1 MRKLMKEILVI
12 LVLMALMINSS
23 LLMIVST
30 ALDAISEAL
39 DESKINSVLEMSL
52 EKYVNYSLDEQTK
65 GTLVQMNVKTGIE
78 YAEGQEYN
86 PLEYTETLLQA
97 PKIEGEYPERVEF
110 IAKSTKATNGDDN
123 AKDIGYEYDRNNGI
137 VRVGVQNKEDE
148 QGNVYSENVNGA
160 RDEFAVLY
168 YYGANCYN
176 DQNIKRELEF
186 KGKISETIHNDD
198 KSKIEKDYSNS
209 QEVTENI
216 GGLVST
222 NVSTSDLYNGYIYS
236 NINNGTDLDTE
247 YTENTQLSIS
257 YKEISDEIVIN
268 QNTKFIDAKD
278 DEVDTQDVVYKG
290 AKINKDKIVNVLGED
305 FKIYVLND
313 AGETIAEINKDTET
327 DDSGI
332 IDLNYDKEYTNV
344 KFKVSKPVKA
354 GYLQIENKKAIKN
367 TMKTIENNKIKL
379 TQEIICQNN
388 IQEKD
393 EQTGEVKN
401 EYTKQVNLYKT
412 ESIAEIKNSESK
424 IELHS
429 DKQKLTN
436 STKNDVIFTAV
447 LKTNEAKYNLF
458 KNPVIEIEM
467 PSEVDNVI
475 LGDVSLLY
483 DSNLSIKNYEV
494 QDKNGIKVIR
504 IQLDGTQTDY
514 NNSVIS
520 EGANIIIPATI
531 IVNKDI
537 YSTQSSIKM
546 KYSNETGIATSYAK
560 QGKDCEELQI
570 NIDSMNV
577 PVATYSANSQT
588 ESAIAM
594 EGANS
599 NVSLEG
605 LKVETVAQVGGKNL
619 KSGDI
624 VYEKEVINYI
634 VKVTNTTEN
643 EMNNVN
649 VKATVPDG
657 TTFITKDGS
666 FSNRTSPEGE
676 VLRNDLEKKDESKK
690 DVVENIEK
698 LESNKSYE
706 FKYAVIV
713 NDINNEEQK
722 NIENKI
728 YINENE
734 TENKINLVAKKGK
747 MKIDIYPARN
757 EVGEYENMYLFEVVI
772 SNTSNEKITNVQAET
787 ILSTE
792 MELDY
797 VAALENEYDSTSK
810 KLKINVGDIE
820 ANSYELVAIRLNAIY
835 FKEGISEYNIPF
847 DLSAYGDNTD
857 TYRGDTQYVKAYSA
871 DVSVKM
877 ESPTEGQKVK
887 LENNIEYNVTI
898 KNDGA
903 IDTAVTIIDNLPE
916 YVTPISAKYNK
927 FEYNSDGSEIIET
940 TEEKKLSQ
948 HITVEGETNYDFKL
962 ETLIPKGKTINITI
976 VGEAGIVE
984 KNTEVSNTV
993 TVYGNEIGT
1002 KVSNSI
1008 VHTILPFNYKDED
1021 PDEPDYPIDPD
1032 EPEEPIDPDEPETPD
1047 DPSNPDDPDNPSD
1060 PDEPQE
1066 EKTYYISGKAWLD
1079 SNKDGIKDSDE
1090 ELLKG
1095 ITVKLFNSDTNTI
1108 VQDEDENLMKT
1119 TTNDSGEYKFKNVSK
1134 GNYLVIFEYDSNMYT
1149 TTTYQASEATSSTN
1163 SDAIAKEV
1171 AIDGQNKIVGVTD
1184 ILNVKSS
1191 NIENIDIGLVK
1202 SQIFDLK
1209 LDKYVS
1215 KITVKNT
1222 DGTKE
1227 YSYKNS
1233 KLAKVEIASKKIAN
1247 STVEIEYKIVVT
1259 NEGEI
1264 NGEVN
1269 EVIDYLPEG
1278 LNFDNS
1284 LNNGWY
1290 KAYDGSLRNSSLTAE
1305 QIKPGESKEISLIL
1319 TKTMTEN
1326 STGKIE
1332 NIAEIGKVTNA
1343 NLVNDKDSTPGNN
1356 KDGEDDY
1363 SKAEV
1368 IISIKTGIVEG
1379 IVILFIVLSILIIV
1393 AYVLKNKK
1401 INKTIRFF
1409 AIFVVMVF
1417 MCKYGLTEKVEAAET
1432 NYNKVNVNNL
1442 WIEKLDGVWQ
1452 HKRGINGT
1460 LGKEN
1465 GAENPGFI
1473 CVTPGA
1479 HLCESPGHDF
1489 KYDSEVY
1496 YDNWNTF
1503 LNIGHFRD
1511 ICNTYTQDGNN
1522 LFGLSESDFGTDYS
1536 GYTGEVEITKKSKG
1550 SDANKKEVSGKEILG
1565 PFKYSLTNNIESYQI
1580 LLNGKEIRCVNNS
1593 RNDGVGNIVDKDAN
1607 TMDLNTNATNESDFY
1622 INLDNVSKSINGLQ
1636 NIKEAE
1642 SYEVVINVSNSGK
1655 VTKKGISVLEYR
1667 LAPWEKSCTKNA
1679 VQTLKKLRRLK
1690 EETPVT
1696 SKDSIKYSASNQG
1709 DLRIKKIDEKYRK
1722 NVNELKTNGKTE
1734 INGRIIKHMADIPG
1748 IKDVEFILTSKRI
1761 ENEDIKRNIKSNNL
1775 TEDDLN
1781 YLYEKCD
1788 VKAHMTTNSRGIA
1801 KEKDLSAGTY
1811 YLTEIKAPEDYKYPY
1826 IIDNNINVM
1835 INIKGGEEYQYKY
1848 DSPFYNPGYYY
1859 FEVQKVDADNK
1870 KENLSGA
1877 KISISKYD
1885 TKEKKFS
1892 SFGNDF
1898 YTESDKNSY
1907 KVTDIKFD
1915 SKVSDTYKI
1924 EEVEAPNNYYFD
1936 KNKDGHTNSKVYIKY
1951 HDGDF
1956 YIAKY
1961 DDKSEEYIYNYKE
1974 DGEQNQPLDNT
1985 WRSVYVD
1992 GKRVARVSV
2001 INNSIKVQFINSKIC
2016 KIGINK
2022 VNEDEQKEKINGVKF
2037 KIYFISDKMPYYIKE
2052 YKYEY
2057 TEGDKNS
2064 KSATIIWTS
2073 KEEEALSFITGV
2085 DYTDGEWH
2093 DSKTKEEYK
2102 GTKGQIIL
2110 KGVPKK
2116 VYYAEETESAPGFK
2130 KSNDRYIT
2138 GEYEENKINY
2148 FSKDGKDDKITNPPL
2163 RIIGIKKVDE
2173 KNTDIKI
2180 DGVKFIIWRVEN
2192 NSKEYLTKYKYDDD
2206 TDENNIEWSTDEN
2219 RAIEFV
2225 TGKNYLDGNEY
2236 WVNSDGITSYT
2247 DVKKKENHYLS
2258 KKEYDSEKTGQIILK
2273 GMENKT
2279 YYAKEKDAGKYYE
2292 VNKDEIYRT
2301 KGKCEGKDI
2310 NWLVKE
2316 GDKGETIPNTQ
2327 KYIDIS
2333 GYVWLDENAEKA
2345 TVRNNKY
2352 DDGEALLKRIKVTLK
2367 DKEGNI
2373 VVNEKNEKYEV
2384 GTDDNGRYKFEKVLV
2399 ENLANYYVEF
2409 EYNGLKYQNV
2419 TKETYE
2425 DFTKGNTSKAEEKTR
2440 DAFNEKFAIIENHRS
2455 LDKDGKDTHT
2465 ITYNEVKNNVST
2477 VNFNGMD
2484 IPITS
2489 QTDIYNKDNNGSYL
2503 NKRYNYD
2510 KVTKSKTIY
2519 EIDNVNLGLYEREQP
2534 DMALI
2539 KDLENVVLNIN
2550 GHSYTYEYAQRFNNQ
2565 SEFGDGFDIGVKFG
2579 QTKYAEMTY
2588 TRPIYESDVLWD
2600 GGDKELTAYI
2610 TYRIQVKNESTS
2622 LKTKIN
2628 SLVDYYS
2635 KTYEVEG
2642 IGTKDETGVIQYRGV
2657 TADEMKEYN
2666 SEKYAKLV
2674 IDTTDDIGKIESG
2687 QSKDIYVKFKLSR
2700 DDISKIKHEIGQK
2713 PKGELLNNTVEIN
2726 SYSVFDKDDKI
2737 YAGLDKDS
2745 QPGNAIPGEVN
2756 TYEDDTDSAPG
2767 FDIVTGPDRT
2777 ISGMVFLDSTSNVL
2791 KTGDIREGNGYYDD
2805 KDIKIEGV
2813 EVILESTENNSNIKA
2828 INTTTD
2834 KNGNFTINGFI
2845 PGNYVLKYKWGG
2857 QTYID
2862 KNNNNNT
2869 QTITVQDYKG
2879 TIYDRGRNANPD
2891 AKDWYKVSE
2900 EHQFSD
2906 AIDDWGK
2913 RKEFDEKLNDI
2924 QQKVTEDGKSYST
2937 NVVNT
2942 DDKMISTT
2950 YNMEFGIELKEIP
2963 DGVYEVNNI
2972 DFGIVERARQSI
2984 ELVKRIDS
2992 IKLVLANGQTMV
3004 DAKIGEDG
3012 KVTGTKIAYQL
3023 PSKDGKG
3030 FAKIEIDNEL
3040 IQGATIEI
3048 TYRFVVKNNSEIDVE
3063 NEEFY
3068 KFGSKGSFPSNK
3080 NNSQGYTYEIKD
3092 ENNKKFY
3099 VDYKDVVKIKS
3110 HIIADYL
3117 DNGLP
3122 NIENENWIQV
3132 TDSEINSKVIGDAV
3146 FGNYKKV
3153 SNKKVY
3159 YTKALENK
3167 EILPGDSISTPNLK
3181 ISQLLTTT
3189 KGINFNNEAEIIKL
3203 SKNGGSTIRYIIPG
3217 NYVPEGK
3224 NCELDDSQAEE
3235 VIILPSTGKN
3245 LNFVL
3250 PITVSISAFIV
3261 LGVGIVLIKR
3271 KVLDTKK

>member
-1 MRKLMKEILVI
+1 MKKLMKEILVI
-12 LVLMALMINSS
+12 FVLMAMLINSS

-39 DESKINSVLEMSL
+39 DESKINNVLEMSL

-78 YAEGQEYN
+78 YAEGQEYK
-86 PLEYTETLLQA
+86 PLEYTETFLQS

-123 AKDIGYEYDRNNGI
+123 AKDFGYEYDNNSGT
-137 VRVGVQNKEDE
+137 VRIGVKNNEDE
-148 QGNVYSENVNGA
+148 QGNIYSENVNGA
-160 RDEFAVLY
+160 RDEFVVLY

-176 DQNIKRELEF
+176 DQNVKRELEF
-186 KGKISETIHNDD
+186 KGKVAQIIYNDD
-198 KSKIEKDYSNS
+198 KSKVEKEYSYS

-216 GGLVST
+216 GGLIST
-222 NVSTSDLYNGYIYS
+222 NVSTGDLYNGYIYS
-236 NINNGTDLDTE
+236 NMNNGTDLDTE

-305 FKIYVLND
+305 FKIYILND
-313 AGETIAEINKDTET
+313 VGETIAEINKDTET
-327 DDSGI
+327 DENGI

-344 KFKVSKPVKA
+344 NFKVSKPVKV
-354 GYLQIENKKAIKN
+354 GYLQIENKKAIKS

-388 IQEKD
+388 IQEKN
-393 EQTGEVKN
+393 EQTGEVQN
-401 EYTKQVNLYKT
+401 EYTKQINAYKT
-412 ESIAEIKNSESK
+412 ESIAEIQNSESK
-424 IELHS
+424 VELHS
-429 DKQKLTN
+429 DKQQLTN
-436 STKNDVIFTAV
+436 STKNDIILTAV
-447 LKTNEAKYNLF
+447 LKTNDAKYNLF
-458 KNPVIEIEM
+458 KNPEIEIEM

-483 DSNLSIKNYEV
+483 DGNLNIKNYEV

-504 IQLDGTQTDY
+504 IQLDGTQLNY

-520 EGANIIIPATI
+520 EGANIIIPATV
-531 IVNKDI
+531 IVDKDI
-537 YSTQSSIKM
+537 YSTESSIKLR
-546 KYSNETGIATSYAK
+546 YSNETGIITSYAK

-594 EGANS
+594 DGANS
-599 NVSLEG
+599 NVSLDG
-605 LKVETVAQVGGKNL
+605 LKVETVAQVGGKTL
-619 KSGDI
+619 KSGDT

-634 VKVTNTTEN
+634 VNVTNTTEN

-666 FSNRTSPEGE
+666 LSNKTTPEGE
-676 VLRNDLEKKDESKK
+676 VLRNDLEIKDESKR
-690 DVVENIEK
+690 VVTENIK
-698 LESNKSYE
+698 NLEANKSYE
-706 FKYAVIV
+706 IKYAVIV

-728 YINENE
+728 YINESE
-734 TENKINLVAKKGK
+734 TENKINLIAKKGK

-792 MELDY
+792 MELNY

-847 DLSAYGDNTD
+847 DLEAYGDNTD

-927 FEYNSDGSEIIET
+927 FDYNSDGSEIIET

-948 HITVEGETNYDFKL
+948 HIIVEGETNYDFKL
-962 ETLIPKGKTINITI
+962 ETLVPKGKTINITI
-976 VGEAGIVE
+976 IGEAGIVE

-1002 KVSNSI
+1002 KLSNSI

-1032 EPEEPIDPDEPETPD
+1032 EPEEPIDPDEPTEPT
-1047 DPSNPDDPDNPSD
+1047 D

-1079 SNKDGIKDSDE
+1079 SNKDGIKNSDE
-1090 ELLKG
+1090 ELLNG
-1095 ITVKLFNSDTNTI
+1095 ITVKLFNSDTNAI
-1108 VQDEDENLMKT
+1108 VQDEDGKTMKT
-1119 TTNDSGEYKFKNVSK
+1119 TTNDSGEYKFENVSK

-1184 ILNVKSS
+1184 ILNVKSG
-1191 NIENIDIGLVK
+1191 NIEDVDIGLVK

-1290 KAYDGSLRNSSLTAE
+1290 KAYDGSLRNSNLTAE

-1343 NLVNDKDSTPGNN
+1343 NLVNDKDSTPGN
-1356 KDGEDDY
+1356 KKEGEDDY

-1379 IVILFIVLSILIIV
+1379 ISIVFIVLSMLIII

-1401 INKTIRFF
+1401 INKTINFF
-1409 AIFVVMVF
+1409 VIFVVMIF
-1417 MCKYGLTEKVEAAET
+1417 MYKYGLTEKVEAAEIT
-1432 NYNKVNVNNL
+1432 YNKVNVNNL

-1465 GAENPGFI
+1465 GAENLGFI

-1496 YDNWNTF
+1496 YDNWNNF

-1511 ICNTYTQDGNN
+1511 ICNTKNEDGTN
-1522 LFGLSESDFGTDYS
+1522 LFGLSESDFGTYYS
-1536 GYTGEVEITKKSKG
+1536 GYTGGAEITKKSKG
-1550 SDANKKEVSGKEILG
+1550 SEAEKKKVSEKEILG
-1565 PFKYSLTNNIESYQI
+1565 PYKYSLTNNIESYQI
-1580 LLNGKEIRCVNNS
+1580 LLNGKEIRCVNSS
-1593 RNDGVGNIVDKDAN
+1593 RNDGNGNIVNKNAE
-1607 TMDLNTNATNESDFY
+1607 TIDLNTNAINEFEFF
-1622 INLDNVSKSINGLQ
+1622 INLDNVEKSVDGLQ
-1636 NIKEAE
+1636 DIKEAK
-1642 SYEVVINVSNSGK
+1642 SFEVEIKVYNSGT
-1655 VTKKGISVLEYR
+1655 VTKKGISVLEYH
-1667 LAPWEKSCTKNA
+1667 LAPEEKSCTKNA

-1690 EETPVT
+1690 EETSVE
-1696 SKDSIKYSASNQG
+1696 SEDSIKYSSSNLG
-1709 DLRIKKIDEKYRK
+1709 DLKIKKIDEIYKK
-1722 NVNELKTNGKTE
+1722 NAKQLKSEGETE
-1734 INGRIIKHMADIPG
+1734 INGKTIKSMVDIPG
-1748 IKDVEFILTSKRI
+1748 VKDVEFILTGKKI
-1761 ENEDIKRNIKSNNL
+1761 ENEAVKKHIESNNL
-1775 TEDDLN
+1775 NEEDMKYIN
-1781 YLYEKCD
+1781 QNCE
-1788 VKAHMTTNSRGIA
+1788 VKAHITTNSRGIA
-1801 KEKDLSAGTY
+1801 KVKDLPAGGY
-1811 YLTEIKAPEDYKYPY
+1811 YLTEIKAPKDYKYPY
-1826 IIDNNINVM
+1826 IDKINYY
-1835 INIKGGEEYQYKY
+1835 IYIEGGKENQEWY
-1848 DSPFYNPGYYY
+1848 SNPLGNQSYYY
-1859 FEVQKVDADNK
+1859 FEVEKVDADDK
-1870 KENLSGA
+1870 KKDISGA

-1885 TKEKKFS
+1885 EKEKKFN
-1892 SFGNDF
+1892 SFGSDF
-1898 YTESDKNSY
+1898 NTTEQEHSY
-1907 KVTDIKFD
+1907 KVTNIKFD
-1915 SKVSDTYKI
+1915 SETDVTYKI
-1924 EEVEAPNNYYFD
+1924 EEIAAPDNYYFD
-1936 KNKDGHTNSKVYIKY
+1936 KNEKGYTNSKVHIKY
-1951 HDGDF
+1951 HNGKF

-1961 DDKSEEYIYNYKE
+1961 DDKTQNWIYDYKE
-1974 DGEQNQPLDNT
+1974 DGIQNEPLDNM
-1985 WRSVYVD
+1985 WRNIYKY
-1992 GKRVARVSV
+1992 GKRVARVAV
-2001 INNSIKVQFINSKIC
+2001 INNSIRVQFINFKIC

-2022 VNEDEQKEKINGVKF
+2022 VNEEKQKEKINGVKF
-2037 KIYFISDKMPYYIKE
+2037 KIYFISDKCAYYIKE

-2057 TEGDKNS
+2057 NKDDLNS

-2073 KEEEALSFITGV
+2073 EEKEALSFITGV
-2085 DYTDGEWH
+2085 NYTDGEWH
-2093 DSKTKEEYK
+2093 NSKTTEEYK
-2102 GTKGQIIL
+2102 GEKGQIIL
-2110 KGVPKK
+2110 EGVPKK
-2116 VYYAEETESAPGFK
+2116 VYYAEETESAPGFQK
-2130 KSNDRYIT
+2130 LNDIYIT
-2138 GEYEENKINY
+2138 GKYEENEINY
-2148 FSKDGKDDKITNPPL
+2148 FSKNGKDDKITNPPL
-2163 RIIGIKKVDE
+2163 RVIGIKKVDE
-2173 KNTDIKI
+2173 ENTNIKI
-2180 DGVKFIIWRVEN
+2180 DGVKFIIWRIKD
-2192 NSKEYLTKYKYDDD
+2192 NSKEYLVKYKYDND
-2206 TDENNIEWSTDEN
+2206 TNESDISWSTDEN
-2219 RAIEFV
+2219 EAIEFV
-2225 TGKNYLDGNEY
+2225 TGKNYLDGNKY
-2236 WVNSDGITSYT
+2236 WVNSEGKTSYT
-2247 DVKKKENHYLS
+2247 DVEKNENHLLCH
-2258 KKEYDSEKTGQIILK
+2258 KEYDSKQTGQIILK
-2273 GMENKT
+2273 GMESKT
-2279 YYAKEKDAGKYYE
+2279 YYAKEKDASKYYE
-2292 VNKDEIYRT
+2292 VNKDEIYST
-2301 KGKCEGKDI
+2301 NGKCEGKDT
-2310 NWLVKE
+2310 NWLVKKD
-2316 GDKGETIPNTQ
+2316 DKGETIPNTQ

-2333 GYVWLDENAEKA
+2333 GYVWLDEHDKKT
-2345 TVRNNKY
+2345 TVRNDKY
-2352 DDGEALLKRIKVTLK
+2352 DDGETLLKRIIVTLK
-2367 DKEGNI
+2367 DKEGN
-2373 VVNEKNEKYEV
+2373 VVKDENGKEYKV

-2419 TKETYE
+2419 TKEAYK
-2425 DFTKGNTSKAEEKTR
+2425 DFTKENTSKAEEKTR
-2440 DAFNEKFAIIENHRS
+2440 DAFNEKFAIIENHKS
-2455 LDKDGKDTHT
+2455 FDKDVNYSHT
-2465 ITYNEVKNNVST
+2465 ITYNKVNNHVST

-2484 IPITS
+2484 IPMTS
-2489 QTDIYNKDNNGSYL
+2489 QTDIYNKNISGSYL
-2503 NKRYNYD
+2503 NRRYKYA
-2510 KVTKSKTIY
+2510 KVTNSEAIY

-2534 DMALI
+2534 DMALV
-2539 KDLENVVLNIN
+2539 KDIENVQLCIN
-2550 GHSYTYEYAQRFNNQ
+2550 GFEYTYQYAQRFSNNP
-2565 SEFGDGFDIGVKFG
+2565 EYNGFNIDVKFG
-2579 QTKYAEMTY
+2579 KDNKYASMTY
-2588 TRPIYESDVLWD
+2588 KRPIYKSDVLWED
-2600 GGDKELTAYI
+2600 DSKDLTAYI
-2610 TYRIQVKNESTS
+2610 TYRIQVRNESTS

-2635 KTYEVEG
+2635 KTYSVEG
-2642 IGTKDETGVIQYRGV
+2642 IGTKDDNGNIHYREVKDSEIQKY
-2657 TADEMKEYN
+2657 D
-2666 SEKYAKLV
+2666 SDKYAKLV

-2700 DDISKIKHEIGQK
+2700 NDILNIIHEEEQDSKDK
-2713 PKGELLNNTVEIN
+2713 LLNNTAEIN
-2726 SYSVFDKDDKI
+2726 SYSIFDKDDKI

-2745 QPGNAIPGEVN
+2745 EPGNAIPGDVK

-2767 FDIVTGPDRT
+2767 FDIVYRT
-2777 ISGMVFLDSTSNVL
+2777 NRTLSGMVFLDSTSDEL
-2791 KTGDIREGNGYYDD
+2791 KTGKIREGNGYYDSGES
-2805 KDIKIEGV
+2805 KIKGV
-2813 EVILESTENNSNIKA
+2813 EVILESTDKNQEGKSYIDP
-2828 INTTTD
+2828 IETTTD
-2834 KNGNFTINGFI
+2834 ENGKFTIEGFI
-2845 PGNYVLKYKWGG
+2845 PGNYILKYKWGG

-2862 KNNNNNT
+2862 KNNNE

-2879 TIYDRGRNANPD
+2879 TIYDRGRKANPD

-2900 EHQFSD
+2900 KHQFSD

-2913 RKEFDEKLNDI
+2913 RKEFDERLNDI
-2924 QQKVTEDGKSYST
+2924 QQKVAEDGKNYST

-2942 DDKMISTT
+2942 EDKMISTT

-3004 DAKIGEDG
+3004 DSKIGEDG

-3023 PSKDGKG
+3023 PSKDEKG

-3040 IQGATIEI
+3040 IQGATIEV
-3048 TYRFVVKNNSEIDVE
+3048 TYRFVVKNNSEIDVG
-3063 NEEFY
+3063 NEEYY
-3068 KFGSKGSFPSNK
+3068 KFGSKGSFLNNK
-3080 NNSQGYTYEIKD
+3080 NNSQGYTYEIEVEK
-3092 ENNKKFY
+3092 NKKFY

-3117 DNGLP
+3117 DKGLP
-3122 NIENENWIQV
+3122 NIENENWTQV

-3146 FGNYKKV
+3146 FGNYKIV

-3159 YTKALENK
+3159 YTKALENQ
-3167 EILPGDSISTPNLK
+3167 EILPGESKSTPDLK

-3203 SKNGGSTIRYIIPG
+3203 SKNGGSTIRYITPG
-3217 NYVPEGK
+3217 NYIPEGK

-3250 PITVSISAFIV
+3250 PITVSILAFIV
-3261 LGVGIVLIKR
+3261 LGVGIVLIKI